1 MRKAVLLLSIFS
13 FAFAQESLEELKR
26 QLEEQKRLIR
36 ELEKKIE
43 ALEKQLEAKEKQSEA
58 REQKLEAKEEVK
70 EEQKPAP
77 ADRTIQLGAPYE
89 EKLKAFQIYSFKQTD
104 FLPDIALTVDTSLVG
119 RSKNDQELKSL
130 EIPELYHNHG
140 GDEHG
145 TLNKKR
151 GFNFNY
157 AELSLYAPVDPYFD
171 LYAVIPF
178 SENGSEVEEA
188 YAVTRGLPF
197 GFQFKVGKFRSS
209 FGRLN
214 AQHSHVWDFANIPL
228 VYKVFLGD
236 DGLKEKGVQ
245 LNWLA
250 PTPFYLLFGVEVLQ
264 GENEQSFGTEGFS
277 APIQKCTQQQQ
288 CTQTSSIT
296 VGDTKKPNLYVGFVK
311 TSFDVGDLSVLTGL
325 SFATG
330 HTRINYLDD
339 ANNPYAFAGKTKLY
353 GFDLTAKYMIDSY
366 RYISFQGEYLYR
378 DQKGTKYEYVSNS
391 NNSNVLDLQL
401 SGIEKKQGGFYS
413 QVVWRFAQRWRAGVQ
428 YNLIN
433 KNDIKGVKEDLP
445 NNLHAYYAM
454 LEYNPTEFSRIR
466 LQVGQNRAFF
476 DSNNNRKTINEVIL
490 QFNFT
495 IGAHGAH
502 PF

>member
-1 MRKAVLLLSIFS
+1 MKKTMLLLSIFS
-13 FAFAQESLEELKR
+13 FTFAQESLEELKR
-26 QLEEQKRLIR
+26 QLEEQRRLIR

-43 ALEKQLEAKEKQSEA
+43 ALEKQKS
-58 REQKLEAKEEVK
+58 EAKEEVK

-77 ADRTIQLGAPYE
+77 ADRTLQLRVKYE
-89 EKLKAFQIYSFKQTD
+89 ERLKAFQVYPFRQTA
-104 FLPDIALTVDTSLVG
+104 FLPDLSLIVDTSLVG
-119 RSKNDQELKSL
+119 RNKNDQELKSL
-130 EIPELYHNHG
+130 EIPGLYHRHG
-140 GDEHG
+140 SEEQDI
-145 TLNKKR
+145 LNKNR
-151 GFNFNY
+151 GFNLNY
-157 AELSLYAPVDPYFD
+157 AELYLYAPVDPYFD
-171 LYAVIPF
+171 LYATIPF
-178 SENGSEVEEA
+178 SEDGAKVEEA

-214 AQHSHVWDFANIPL
+214 AQHPHVWDFANQPL

-264 GENEQSFGTEGFS
+264 GENEQSFGTEGFKVNTKKDGS
-277 APIQKCTQQQQ
+277 GTD
-288 CTQTSSIT
+288 IT
-296 VGDTKKPNLYVGFVK
+296 IGDTKKPNLYVGFVK
-311 TSFDVGDLSVLTGL
+311 TSFDVGNLSVLTGL

-330 HTRINYLDD
+330 HSRVNHLGEDD
-339 ANNPYAFAGKTKLY
+339 PHAFAGKTKLY
-353 GFDLTAKYMIDSY
+353 GFDLTAKYFLDSY

-378 DQKGTKYEYVSNS
+378 DQDGTKYAYDDAGNLITPS
-391 NNSNVLDLQL
+391 
-401 SGIEKKQGGFYS
+401 IKKKQGGFYS
-413 QVVWRFAQRWRAGVQ
+413 QVVWRFAQRWRAGFQ

-433 KNDIKGVKEDLP
+433 KNDVKRNGVKVNLP
-445 NNLHAYYAM
+445 DNLPAYYAM

-466 LQVGQNRAFF
+466 FQVGQNRAFF
-476 DSNNNRKTINEVIL
+476 HDGSRKTVNEFIL
-490 QFNFT
+490 QFNFA

>member
-1 MRKAVLLLSIFS
+1 MKKTLLLLSIFS
-13 FAFAQESLEELKR
+13 IAFAQESLEELKR
-26 QLEEQKRLIR
+26 QLEEQRRQIR

-43 ALEKQLEAKEKQSEA
+43 ALEKQKS
-58 REQKLEAKEEVK
+58 EAKEEVK
-70 EEQKPAP
+70 KEQKPAP
-77 ADRTIQLGAPYE
+77 ADRTLQLRAKYE
-89 EKLKAFQIYSFKQTD
+89 ERLKAFQVYPFRQTA
-104 FLPDIALTVDTSLVG
+104 FLPDLSLIVDTSLVG
-119 RSKNDQELKSL
+119 RNKNDQELKRL
-130 EIPELYHNHG
+130 EIPGLYHRHG
-140 GDEHG
+140 GEEQDI
-145 TLNKKR
+145 LNKNR
-151 GFNFNY
+151 GFNLNY
-157 AELSLYAPVDPYFD
+157 AELYLYAPVDPYFD
-171 LYAVIPF
+171 LYATIPF
-178 SENGSEVEEA
+178 SEDGSEVEEA

-214 AQHSHVWDFANIPL
+214 AQHPHVWDFANQPL

-264 GENEQSFGTEGFS
+264 GENEQSFGTEGFKMNTKKDGS
-277 APIQKCTQQQQ
+277 GTD
-288 CTQTSSIT
+288 IT

-330 HTRINYLDD
+330 HTRINHLDD
-339 ANNPYAFAGKTKLY
+339 EDNPHAFAGNTKLY
-353 GFDLTAKYMIDSY
+353 GFDLTAKYFLDSY

-378 DQKGTKYEYVSNS
+378 DQDGTKYAYDDAGNLVTPS
-391 NNSNVLDLQL
+391 
-401 SGIEKKQGGFYS
+401 IKKKQGGFYS
-413 QVVWRFAQRWRAGVQ
+413 QVVWRFAQRWRTGFQ

-433 KNDIKGVKEDLP
+433 KNDVKENGVKINLS
-445 NNLHAYYAM
+445 NNLPAYYAM

-476 DSNNNRKTINEVIL
+476 QDGSRKTVNEVIL
-490 QFNFT
+490 QFNFA

>member
-1 MRKAVLLLSIFS
+1 MKKTLLLLSVFS
-13 FAFAQESLEELKR
+13 IAFAQESLEELKR
-26 QLEEQKRLIR
+26 QLEEQRRQIR

-43 ALEKQLEAKEKQSEA
+43 ALEKQKS
-58 REQKLEAKEEVK
+58 EAKEEVK

-77 ADRTIQLGAPYE
+77 ADRTLKLRAKYE
-89 EKLKAFQIYSFKQTD
+89 ERLKAFQVYPFRQTA
-104 FLPDIALTVDTSLVG
+104 FLPDLSLIVDTSLVG
-119 RSKNDQELKSL
+119 RNKNDQELKRL
-130 EIPELYHNHG
+130 EIPGLYHRYG
-140 GDEHG
+140 GEEHG
-145 TLNKKR
+145 ILNKNR
-151 GFNFNY
+151 GFNLNY
-157 AELSLYAPVDPYFD
+157 AELYLYAPVDPYFD

-178 SENGSEVEEA
+178 SEDGSEVEEA

-214 AQHSHVWDFANIPL
+214 AQHPHVWDFANQPL

-264 GENEQSFGTEGFS
+264 GENEQSFGTEGFKLNTKKDGS
-277 APIQKCTQQQQ
+277 GTD
-288 CTQTSSIT
+288 IT
-296 VGDTKKPNLYVGFVK
+296 VGDTRKPNLYLGFVK

-330 HTRINYLDD
+330 HTRINHIDEED
-339 ANNPYAFAGKTKLY
+339 PHAFAGKTKLY
-353 GFDLTAKYMIDSY
+353 GFDLTAKYFLDSY

-378 DQKGTKYEYVSNS
+378 DQEGTKYAYDDVGNLVTPSI
-391 NNSNVLDLQL
+391 Q
-401 SGIEKKQGGFYS
+401 KKQGGFYS

-433 KNDIKGVKEDLP
+433 KNYVKSNEVKLNLP
-445 NNLHAYYAM
+445 NNLPAYYAM

-476 DSNNNRKTINEVIL
+476 QDGSRKTVNEVIL
-490 QFNFT
+490 QFNFA